1 MLYKVTVIVPVYNAA
16 PFLTKCLNSI
26 INQTYSNLEI
36 ILVNDGSTDSSPVSV
51 DEYAKKDERIIALH
65 KENGGIGSAYKK
77 AFEILSGEY
86 VLFVDSDDW
95 LELNAVEKLIGLAE
109 KNKADMVSFGVRAF
123 NANGENVTLKSLK
136 NIDLINNTKEDILK
150 THFEVLKHPTLA
162 RLYKRKLFNNIV
174 VFEQNIGIDEM
185 LTPQLLVKCN
195 KVVYT
200 SDIYYNILVRKD
212 SVSRAV
218 YTDKKIRQSIE
229 VNRFVCSFMEKNI
242 PQYVI
247 FSQIKYLNTLHFIYN
262 EALRN
267 KELISDDIKT
277 EILVDIKEL
286 YPKVKFSVTFMSEI
300 KKIKLSLFLIF
311 YFPSLHR
318 VYIHISKK

>member
-16 PFLTKCLNSI
+16 SFLTKCLNSI

-36 ILVNDGSTDSSPVSV
+36 ILVNDGSTDSSPVII

-77 AFEILSGEY
+77 AFEILSGDY
-86 VLFVDSDDW
+86 VFFVDSDDW

-162 RLYKRKLFNNIV
+162 RLYKRELFNDIV

-195 KVVYT
+195 RVVYT
-200 SDIYYNILVRKD
+200 SDVYYNVLVRQE

-218 YTDKKIRQSIE
+218 YTDKKIRQSIK
-229 VNRFVCSFMEKNI
+229 VNRFVCSFMEENL
-242 PQYVI
+242 PQYAI

-262 EALRN
+262 ESRRN
-267 KELISDDIKT
+267 KELISDNVKTKVLIDIR
-277 EILVDIKEL
+277 EM
-286 YPKVKFSVTFMSEI
+286 YHKVKSSHIFKSEI
-300 KKIKLSLFLIF
+300 KKIRISLFLILL
-311 YFPSLHR
+311 FPQLHR
-318 VYIHISKK
+318 AYILLSKK